1 MFKISDFI
9 YTLDIEDILAKK
21 PDFDDLIN
29 LLAVIKHEWEK
40 IGIALKV
47 KESDLGDLRQKQ
59 DSTIKLIGVIRTWQ
73 NTMPTEITW
82 NVVIEAIEGPIVNHR
97 ATAMEIRKF
106 LSKKY
111 NVTFDM

>member
-47 KESDLGDLRQKQ
+47 EECDLGDL
-59 DSTIKLIGVIRTWQ
+59 
-73 NTMPTEITW
+73 
-82 NVVIEAIEGPIVNHR
+82 
-97 ATAMEIRKF
+97 
-106 LSKKY
+106 
-111 NVTFDM
+111 

>member
-1 MFKISDFI
+1 M
-9 YTLDIEDILAKK
+9 K

-29 LLAVIKHEWEK
+29 LLAVIKNEWEK

-47 KESDLGDLRQKQ
+47 EESDLGDVRQKQ

-82 NVVIEAIEGPIVNHR
+82 NVVIKAIEGPIVNHR
-97 ATAMEIRKF
+97 ATGMEIRKF

-111 NVTFDM
+111 NVSFDM